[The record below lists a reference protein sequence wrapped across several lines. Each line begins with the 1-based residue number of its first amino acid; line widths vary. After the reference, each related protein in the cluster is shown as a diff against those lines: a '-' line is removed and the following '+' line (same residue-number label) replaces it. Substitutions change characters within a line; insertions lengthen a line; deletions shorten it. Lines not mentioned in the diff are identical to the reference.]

1 MTQTMERPPVGA
13 PPPRRPTPRKRTRG
27 ALAPVQWVR
36 KRMLALGIAALLLW
50 LIAGPM
56 AFLINMSFR
65 QGTPARPKG
74 FNLDNYIQVYGS
86 SLTYSTLLN
95 TVIYAGTVSLISLV
109 LATVFAWLV
118 ERTDMPGRNLVW
130 VAMLIPIAMPGMLSA
145 MSWILLGSPKIGALN
160 VWLRDLL
167 GLVGIHMET
176 GPFNIYSLYGMIL
189 VESLKGTSTLFL
201 LIVGAFRL
209 MDPALEDACTT
220 SGAGRWHTLRY
231 VTLPLMKPALLAA
244 GIFAFLSNMEDFD
257 TPLLLG
263 LPANV
268 FILPTLIYFTAY
280 VSPTS
285 SWGLASAYT
294 SIFLILML
302 ALIIYYYM
310 VVVRRSKSFATV
322 SGKGFR
328 PHRVKLGRW
337 KWPATGFVAVFFTLS
352 IVLPLAT
359 LVFAS
364 MVPVYTGPSWDAI
377 DTMTLDSYRQLIEDP
392 PIVRAAINTVVMAI
406 GAATATM
413 VIAFLVSWVVIRVR
427 VRGGILMDAMAFAPN
442 AIPAVALGF
451 GLIIFYLNPAGAW
464 LPIYGTLVIIMVA
477 IGTKYLAFTTRLG
490 NSAMLQVSS
499 ELEEAAWVAGAG
511 RLRGF
516 FRVTMP
522 LLFPTFI
529 AGWVWVAA
537 HAMRNLT
544 FPLLLGTPGTET
556 ISLRMYVYWNRYAD
570 FPLTAAMGVCLI
582 LVLMILAFF
591 SRRIIVRGFTEN
603 G

>member
-13 PPPRRPTPRKRTRG
+13 PPPRVPVVRRRRG
-27 ALAPVQWVR
+27 AMAPITWVR
-36 KRMLALGIAALLLW
+36 KHVLALGIAALLLW

-56 AFLINMSFR
+56 TFLINMSFR
-65 QGTPARPKG
+65 QGTPARPEG
-74 FNLDNYIQVYGS
+74 FNLENYQQVYGS
-86 SLTYSTLLN
+86 GLTYSTLLN
-95 TVIYAGTVSLISLV
+95 TVIYAGTVSLISLA
-109 LATVFAWLV
+109 LATIFAWLV

-130 VAMLIPIAMPGMLSA
+130 VAMLIPLAMPGMLSA

-160 VWLRDLL
+160 VWLRNLL
-167 GLVGIHMET
+167 DLVGIHLDI

-209 MDPALEDACTT
+209 MDPALEDASTL
-220 SGAGRWHTLRY
+220 SGGLRWQTLRY

-244 GIFAFLSNMEDFD
+244 GIFAFLGNMEDFD

-280 VSPTS
+280 VSPS
-285 SWGLASAYT
+285 SSYGLASAYT
-294 SIFLILML
+294 SIFLILMV
-302 ALIIYYYM
+302 ALIVYYYM
-310 VVVRRSKSFATV
+310 VVVRRSKAFATV

-328 PHRVKLGRW
+328 PQRVKLGPW
-337 KWPATGFVAVFFTLS
+337 KWPATGFVAIFFVLS

-364 MVPVYTGPSWDAI
+364 LVPTYTGPSWDAI
-377 DTMTLDSYRQLIEDP
+377 DTMTIDSYRTVFEDP
-392 PIVRAAINTVVMAI
+392 QIIQAAINTVVMSV
-406 GAATATM
+406 GAATVTM
-413 VIAFLVSWVVIRVR
+413 IVAFLVSWVVIRVR
-427 VRGGILMDAMAFAPN
+427 VRGGLLMDAMAFAPN

-451 GLIIFYLNPAGAW
+451 GLIVFYLSPAASW
-464 LPIYGTLVIIMVA
+464 IPIYGTLVIIVVA
-477 IGTKYLAFTTRLG
+477 IGTKYLAFSTRLG

-499 ELEEAAWVAGAG
+499 ELEEAAWLSGAG
-511 RLRGF
+511 RFRGF
-516 FRVTMP
+516 LQVTMP
-522 LLFPTFI
+522 LLLPTFL

-582 LVLMILAFF
+582 LVLFVLAFF
-591 SRRIIVRGFTEN
+591 SRRIIVRGFTEA
-603 G
+603 

>member
-13 PPPRRPTPRKRTRG
+13 PPPRVPVVRRRRG
-27 ALAPVQWVR
+27 AMAPITWVR
-36 KRMLALGIAALLLW
+36 KHILALGIAALLLW

-56 AFLINMSFR
+56 TFLINMSFR
-65 QGTPARPKG
+65 QGTPARPEG
-74 FNLDNYIQVYGS
+74 FNLENYQQVYGS
-86 SLTYSTLLN
+86 ALTYSTLLN
-95 TVIYAGTVSLISLV
+95 TVIYAGTVSLISLA
-109 LATVFAWLV
+109 LATIFAWLV

-130 VAMLIPIAMPGMLSA
+130 VAMLIPLAMPGMLSA

-160 VWLRDLL
+160 VWLRNLL
-167 GLVGIHMET
+167 DLVGIHLDI

-209 MDPALEDACTT
+209 MDPALEDASTL
-220 SGAGRWHTLRY
+220 SGGLRWQTLRY

-244 GIFAFLSNMEDFD
+244 GIFAFLGNMEDFD

-280 VSPTS
+280 VSPS
-285 SWGLASAYT
+285 SSYGLASAYT
-294 SIFLILML
+294 SIFLILMV
-302 ALIIYYYM
+302 ALIVYYYM
-310 VVVRRSKSFATV
+310 VVVRRSKAFATV

-328 PHRVKLGRW
+328 PQRVKLGPW
-337 KWPATGFVAVFFTLS
+337 KWPAAGFVAIFFVLS

-364 MVPVYTGPSWDAI
+364 LVPTYTGPSWDAI
-377 DTMTLDSYRQLIEDP
+377 DTMTIDSYRTVFEDP
-392 PIVRAAINTVVMAI
+392 QIIQAAINTVVMSV
-406 GAATATM
+406 GAATVTM
-413 VIAFLVSWVVIRVR
+413 IVAFLVSWVVIRVR
-427 VRGGILMDAMAFAPN
+427 VRGGLLMDAMAFAPN

-451 GLIIFYLNPAGAW
+451 GLIVFYLSPAGSW
-464 LPIYGTLVIIMVA
+464 LPIYGTLVIIVVA
-477 IGTKYLAFTTRLG
+477 IGTKYLAFSTRLG

-499 ELEEAAWVAGAG
+499 ELEEAAWLSGAG

-516 FRVTMP
+516 LQVTMP
-522 LLFPTFI
+522 LLLPTFL

-582 LVLMILAFF
+582 LVLLVLAFF
-591 SRRIIVRGFTEN
+591 SRRIIVRGFTE

>member
-13 PPPRRPTPRKRTRG
+13 PPPRVPVVSRRNG
-27 ALAPVQWVR
+27 AMAPITWVR
-36 KRMLALGIAALLLW
+36 KHMLALGIAALLLW

-56 AFLINMSFR
+56 TFLINMSFR
-65 QGTPARPKG
+65 QGTPARPEG
-74 FNLDNYIQVYGS
+74 FNLENYQQVYGS
-86 SLTYSTLLN
+86 ALTYSTLLN
-95 TVIYAGTVSLISLV
+95 TVIYAGTVSLISLA
-109 LATVFAWLV
+109 LATIFAWLV

-130 VAMLIPIAMPGMLSA
+130 VAMLIPLAMPGMLSA

-160 VWLRDLL
+160 VWLRNLL
-167 GLVGIHMET
+167 DLVGIHLDT

-209 MDPALEDACTT
+209 MDPALEDASTL
-220 SGAGRWHTLRY
+220 SGGLRWQTLRY

-244 GIFAFLSNMEDFD
+244 GIFAFLGNMEDFD

-280 VSPTS
+280 VSPS
-285 SWGLASAYT
+285 SSYGLASAYT
-294 SIFLILML
+294 SIFLILMV
-302 ALIIYYYM
+302 ALIVYYYM
-310 VVVRRSKSFATV
+310 VVVRRSKAFATV

-328 PHRVKLGRW
+328 PQRVKLGPW
-337 KWPATGFVAVFFTLS
+337 KWPATGFLAIFFVLS

-364 MVPVYTGPSWDAI
+364 LVPTYTGPSWDAI
-377 DTMTLDSYRQLIEDP
+377 DTMTIDSYRTVFEDP
-392 PIVRAAINTVVMAI
+392 QIIQAAINTVVMSV
-406 GAATATM
+406 GAATVTM
-413 VIAFLVSWVVIRVR
+413 IVAFLVSWVVIRVR
-427 VRGGILMDAMAFAPN
+427 VRGGLLMDAMAFAPN

-451 GLIIFYLNPAGAW
+451 GLIVFYLGPAASW
-464 LPIYGTLVIIMVA
+464 IPIYGTLAIIVVA
-477 IGTKYLAFTTRLG
+477 IGTKYLAFSTRLG

-499 ELEEAAWVAGAG
+499 ELEEAAWLSGAG

-516 FRVTMP
+516 LQVTMP
-522 LLFPTFI
+522 LLLPTFL

-582 LVLMILAFF
+582 LVLLVLAFF
-591 SRRIIVRGFTEN
+591 SRRIIVRGFTE

>member
-1 MTQTMERPPVGA
+1 M
-13 PPPRRPTPRKRTRG
+13 RTH
-27 ALAPVQWVR
+27 A
-36 KRMLALGIAALLLW
+36 LALGIAALLVW

-56 AFLINMSFR
+56 AYLLNMSFR
-65 QGTPARPKG
+65 QGTPAKPTG
-74 FNLDNYIQVYGS
+74 ITLENFLQVYGS

-95 TVIYAGTVSLISLV
+95 TVIYAGAVSLISLV

-130 VAMLIPIAMPGMLSA
+130 VAMLIPLAMPGMLSA
-145 MSWILLGSPKIGALN
+145 MSWVLLGSPKIGALN
-160 VWLRDLL
+160 VWMRELL
-167 GLVGIHMET
+167 SLVGIHLDT
-176 GPFNIYSLYGMIL
+176 GPFNIYSLYGMVL

-209 MDPALEDACTT
+209 MDPSLEDACTM
-220 SGAGRWHTLRY
+220 SGASRWKTLRH
-231 VTLPLMKPALLAA
+231 VTLPLMTPALLAA

-294 SIFLILML
+294 SIFLILMI
-302 ALIIYYYM
+302 ALIVYYYM
-310 VVVRRSKSFATV
+310 VVVRRSKNFATV
-322 SGKGFR
+322 TGKGFR
-328 PHRVKLGRW
+328 PQRVKLGRW
-337 KWPATGFVAVFFTLS
+337 KWPATGFVAFFFLIS

-364 MVPVYTGPSWDAI
+364 LVPVYTGPSWESI
-377 DTMTLDSYRQLIEDP
+377 DSMTLDSYRRVIDDSA
-392 PIVRAAINTVVMAI
+392 IVNAAINTVAMGV

-427 VRGGILMDAMAFAPN
+427 VRGGVLMDAMAFAPN
-442 AIPAVALGF
+442 AIPSVALGF
-451 GLIIFYLNPAGAW
+451 GLIIFYLNPAAAW
-464 LPIYGTLVIIMVA
+464 IPIYGTLIIIIVA

-490 NSAMLQVSS
+490 NSAMIQVSS

-511 RLRGF
+511 RLRAF

-522 LLFPTFI
+522 LLLPTFI
-529 AGWVWVAA
+529 AGWLWVAA

-582 LVLMILAFF
+582 LVLMVLAFF
-591 SRRIIVRGFTEN
+591 SRRVIVRGFTES
-603 G
+603 

>member
-1 MTQTMERPPVGA
+1 M
-13 PPPRRPTPRKRTRG
+13 
-27 ALAPVQWVR
+27 
-36 KRMLALGIAALLLW
+36 
-50 LIAGPM
+50 
-56 AFLINMSFR
+56 FLINMSFR
-65 QGTPARPKG
+65 EGTPARPKN
-74 FNLDNYIQVYGS
+74 FTLDNYAHVYGQAV
-86 SLTYSTLLN
+86 TYTTLLN
-95 TVIYAGTVSLISLV
+95 TVIYAGAVSVISLF
-109 LATVFAWLV
+109 LATIFAWLV

-145 MSWILLGSPKIGALN
+145 MAWILLGSPEIGAIN

-167 GLVGIHMET
+167 GIVGIQLET
-176 GPFNIYSLYGMIL
+176 GPFNIYSLYGMII

-209 MDPALEDACTT
+209 MDPSLEDACTM
-220 SGAGRWHTLRY
+220 SGGSRWKTLRY

-244 GIFAFLSNMEDFD
+244 GIFAFLGNMEDFD

-280 VSPTS
+280 VSPSDS

-294 SIFLILML
+294 SIFLLLMVV
-302 ALIIYYYM
+302 LIIYYYM

-328 PHRVKLGRW
+328 PQRVKLG
-337 KWPATGFVAVFFTLS
+337 KWRLPALGFVCIFFFLS
-352 IVLPLAT
+352 ILLPLLT
-359 LVFAS
+359 LVYAS
-364 MVPVYTGPSWDAI
+364 LVPVYTGPSWESVQ
-377 DTMTLDSYRQLIEDP
+377 TMTLDSYRQVFTDP
-392 PIVRAAINTVVMAI
+392 GIFGAALNTVLLAI
-406 GAATATM
+406 GTATATM

-427 VRGGILMDAMAFAPN
+427 ARGGILMDAMAFAPN

-451 GLIIFYLNPAGAW
+451 GLIIFYLSPVASW
-464 LPIYGTLVIIMVA
+464 MSIYGTLIIIMVA
-477 IGTKYLAFTTRLG
+477 LATKYLAFTTRLG
-490 NSAMLQVSS
+490 NSAMVQVSS

-511 RLRGF
+511 RLHGF

-522 LLFPTFI
+522 LLIPTFI

-544 FPLLLGTPGTET
+544 FPLLLGTPDTET
-556 ISLRMYVYWNRYAD
+556 ISLLMYTYWNRYAD
-570 FPLTAAMGVCLI
+570 FPLTAAIGVCLI
-582 LVLMILAFF
+582 VVLAIFAFL
-591 SRRIIVRGFTEN
+591 SRRIIVRGFTET
-603 G
+603 

>member
-1 MTQTMERPPVGA
+1 MTQTIERPPVGA
-13 PPPRRPTPRKRTRG
+13 PPPRVPANRHRG
-27 ALAPVQWVR
+27 ALAPVRWIR
-36 KRMLALGIAALLLW
+36 KHILAVAIAALLLW

-56 AFLINMSFR
+56 SFLINMSFR
-65 QGTPARPKG
+65 QGTPARPSG
-74 FNLDNYIQVYGS
+74 FNLENYQEVYGS

-95 TVIYAGTVSLISLV
+95 TVIYAGAVSLISLL
-109 LATVFAWLV
+109 LATIFAWLV
-118 ERTDMPGRNLVW
+118 ERTDMPGRNIVW
-130 VAMLIPIAMPGMLSA
+130 VAMLVPLAMPGMLSA
-145 MSWILLGSPKIGALN
+145 MAWILLGSPKIGALN
-160 VWLRDLL
+160 VWARE
-167 GLVGIHMET
+167 GLSFIGIHLDI

-209 MDPALEDACTT
+209 MDPSLEDACTT
-220 SGAGRWHTLRY
+220 SGGSRWKTLRY

-244 GIFAFLSNMEDFD
+244 GIFAFLGNMEDFD

-280 VSPTS
+280 VSPSS

-294 SIFLILML
+294 SIFLILMV

-328 PHRVKLGRW
+328 PQRVKLGRW
-337 KWPATGFVAVFFTLS
+337 KWPATGFVALFFTLS
-352 IVLPLAT
+352 IALPLLT

-364 MVPVYTGPSWDAI
+364 LVPVYTGPSWSAI
-377 DTMTLDSYRQLIEDP
+377 DSMTLDSYRTVLEDP
-392 PIVRAAINTVVMAI
+392 QIIQAAINTIVMAV

-427 VRGGILMDAMAFAPN
+427 VRGGLLMDAMAFAPN

-451 GLIIFYLNPAGAW
+451 GLIIFYLNPAARW
-464 LPIYGTLVIIMVA
+464 IPIYGTLAIIMVA

-516 FRVTMP
+516 FWVTMP
-522 LLFPTFI
+522 LLLPTFI

-582 LVLMILAFF
+582 LVLMVLAFF
-591 SRRIIVRGFTEN
+591 SRRIIVKGFTET
-603 G
+603 

>member
-1 MTQTMERPPVGA
+1 MTSTIERPPVGA
-13 PPPRRPTPRKRTRG
+13 PPPRPPSRKRPRG
-27 ALAPVQWVR
+27 VAGVAQWA
-36 KRMLALGIAALLLW
+36 KKNGLPIGIGFLLLW

-56 AFLINMSFR
+56 GFLINMSFR
-65 QGTPARPKG
+65 HGTPARPSSPT
-74 FNLDNYIQVYGS
+74 LDNYIEVYGS

-95 TVIYAGTVSLISLV
+95 TVIYAGGVSIISLF
-109 LATVFAWLV
+109 LATLFAWLV

-130 VAMLIPIAMPGMLSA
+130 VAMLIPLAMPGMLSA

-160 VWLRDLL
+160 VWIRDLL
-167 GLVGIHMET
+167 SLVGVQMDS
-176 GPFNIYSLYGMIL
+176 GPFNIYSLYGMVF

-201 LIVGAFRL
+201 LVVGAFRL
-209 MDPALEDACTT
+209 MDPSLEDACTM
-220 SGAGRWHTLRY
+220 SGGSRWKALRY

-280 VSPTS
+280 VSPSS

-294 SIFLILML
+294 SIFLILMV
-302 ALIIYYYM
+302 ALIVYYYM
-310 VVVRRSKSFATV
+310 VVVRRSKTFATV

-328 PHRVKLGRW
+328 PQKVKLGRW
-337 KWPATGFVAVFFTLS
+337 RWPATAFVALFFLVS

-364 MVPVYTGPSWDAI
+364 LVKVYTGPTWEAVGS
-377 DTMTLDSYRQLIEDP
+377 MTLDSYRHVFEDP
-392 PIVRAAINTVVMAI
+392 QIIQAAINTVVLAVA
-406 GAATATM
+406 AATFTM
-413 VIAFLVSWVVIRVR
+413 VIAFMVSWVVIRVR
-427 VRGGILMDAMAFAPN
+427 SRGGLLMDAMAFAPN

-451 GLIIFYLNPAGAW
+451 GLIIFYLSPVGSW
-464 LPIYGTLVIIMVA
+464 LAIYGTLGIIVLAVA
-477 IGTKYLAFTTRLG
+477 TKYLAFTTRLG
-490 NSAMLQVSS
+490 NSAMVQVSA
-499 ELEEAAWVAGAG
+499 ELEEAAWVSGAG
-511 RLRGF
+511 KLHGF

-522 LLFPTFI
+522 LLAPTFV

-556 ISLRMYVYWNRYAD
+556 ISLRMYVYWERYAD

-582 LVLMILAFF
+582 LVLMVLAFF
-591 SRRIIVRGFTEN
+591 SRRIIVRGFTES
-603 G
+603 

>member
-1 MTQTMERPPVGA
+1 MA
-13 PPPRRPTPRKRTRG
+13 PIT
-27 ALAPVQWVR
+27 WVR
-36 KRMLALGIAALLLW
+36 KHMLALGIAALLLW

-56 AFLINMSFR
+56 TFLVNMSFR
-65 QGTPARPKG
+65 QGTPARPEG
-74 FNLDNYIQVYGS
+74 FNLENYQQVYGS
-86 SLTYSTLLN
+86 ALTYSTLLN
-95 TVIYAGTVSLISLV
+95 TVIYAGTVSVISLA
-109 LATVFAWLV
+109 LATIFAWLV

-130 VAMLIPIAMPGMLSA
+130 VAMLIPLAMPGMLSA

-160 VWLRDLL
+160 VWLRNLL
-167 GLVGIHMET
+167 DLVGIHLDI

-209 MDPALEDACTT
+209 MDPALEDASTL
-220 SGAGRWHTLRY
+220 SGGLRWQTLRY

-244 GIFAFLSNMEDFD
+244 GIFAFLGNMEDFD

-280 VSPTS
+280 VSPS
-285 SWGLASAYT
+285 SSYGLASAYT
-294 SIFLILML
+294 SIFLILMV
-302 ALIIYYYM
+302 ALIVYYYM
-310 VVVRRSKSFATV
+310 VVVRRSKAFATV

-328 PHRVKLGRW
+328 PQRVKLGPW
-337 KWPATGFVAVFFTLS
+337 KWPAAGFLAVFFVLS

-364 MVPVYTGPSWDAI
+364 LVPTYTGPSWDAI
-377 DTMTLDSYRQLIEDP
+377 DTMTIDSYRTVFEDP
-392 PIVRAAINTVVMAI
+392 QIIQAAINTVVMSV
-406 GAATATM
+406 GAATVTM
-413 VIAFLVSWVVIRVR
+413 IVAFLVSWVVIRVR
-427 VRGGILMDAMAFAPN
+427 VRGGLLMDAMAFAPN

-451 GLIIFYLNPAGAW
+451 GLIVFYLSPVGSW
-464 LPIYGTLVIIMVA
+464 LPIYGTLVIIVVA
-477 IGTKYLAFTTRLG
+477 IGTKYLAFSTRLG

-499 ELEEAAWVAGAG
+499 ELEEAAWLSGAG

-516 FRVTMP
+516 LQVTMP
-522 LLFPTFI
+522 LLLPTFL

-582 LVLMILAFF
+582 LVLLVLAFF
-591 SRRIIVRGFTEN
+591 SRRIIVRGFTE

>member
-13 PPPRRPTPRKRTRG
+13 PPPRAPAARRRTGAAMASIKWIRKHI
-27 ALAPVQWVR
+27 
-36 KRMLALGIAALLLW
+36 LALGIAALLLW

-56 AFLINMSFR
+56 AYLINMSFR

-74 FNLDNYIQVYGS
+74 FNLQNYLQVYGS
-86 SLTYSTLLN
+86 SLTYSTLFN
-95 TVIYAGTVSLISLV
+95 TVIYAGTVSLISLA
-109 LATVFAWLV
+109 LATIFAWLV

-130 VAMLIPIAMPGMLSA
+130 VAMIIPLAMPGMLSA

-160 VWLRDLL
+160 VWARDLL
-167 GLVGIHMET
+167 DLVGVHLQT

-201 LIVGAFRL
+201 LVVGAFRL
-209 MDPALEDACTT
+209 MDPALEDASTM
-220 SGAGRWHTLRY
+220 SGGLRWQTLRH

-244 GIFAFLSNMEDFD
+244 GIFAFLGNMEDFD

-280 VSPTS
+280 VSPS
-285 SWGLASAYT
+285 SSYGLAAAYT
-294 SIFLILML
+294 SIFLILMVV
-302 ALIIYYYM
+302 LIVYYYM
-310 VVVRRSKSFATV
+310 VVVRRSKTFATV

-328 PHRVKLGRW
+328 PQRVKLGPW
-337 KWPATGFVAVFFTLS
+337 KWPATGFVTLFFLLS

-364 MVPVYTGPSWDAI
+364 LVKVYTGPSWNAI
-377 DTMTLDSYRQLIEDP
+377 DAMTIDSYRKVVEDP
-392 PIVRAAINTVVMAI
+392 QIIHAAVNTVLMAI

-413 VIAFLVSWVVIRVR
+413 LIAFLVSWVVIRVR
-427 VRGGILMDAMAFAPN
+427 VRGGLLMDAMAFAPN

-451 GLIIFYLNPAGAW
+451 GLIVFYLNPVASW
-464 LPIYGTLVIIMVA
+464 IPIYGTLGIIVVA

-499 ELEEAAWVAGAG
+499 ELEEAAWLSGAG

-516 FRVTMP
+516 LQVTMP
-522 LLFPTFI
+522 LLLPTFV

-582 LVLMILAFF
+582 LVLMVLAFF
-591 SRRIIVRGFTEN
+591 SRRIIVRGFTES
-603 G
+603 

>member
-1 MTQTMERPPVGA
+1 MTQTIERPPVDA
-13 PPPRRPTPRKRTRG
+13 PRPRVPVNRRRG
-27 ALAPVQWVR
+27 GLLAPVLWIR
-36 KRMLALGIAALLLW
+36 KHVLAVSIAALLVW

-56 AFLINMSFR
+56 GLLINMSFR
-65 QGTPARPKG
+65 HGTPARPSAPT
-74 FNLDNYIQVYGS
+74 LDNYLQVYGS

-95 TVIYAGTVSLISLV
+95 TVIYAGAVSVVSLL

-130 VAMLIPIAMPGMLSA
+130 VTMLIPLAMPGMLSA
-145 MSWILLGSPKIGALN
+145 MSWILLGSPKIGAIN
-160 VWLRDLL
+160 VWIRDLL
-167 GLVGIHMET
+167 SLVGVHMDS

-209 MDPALEDACTT
+209 MDPSLEDACTM
-220 SGAGRWHTLRY
+220 SGSSRWKTLRH

-244 GIFAFLSNMEDFD
+244 GIFAFLGNMEDFD

-280 VSPTS
+280 VSPSS

-294 SIFLILML
+294 SIFLILMV
-302 ALIIYYYM
+302 ALIVYYYM

-328 PHRVKLGRW
+328 PQRVKLGRW
-337 KWPATGFVAVFFTLS
+337 KWPATGAVAAFFVLS

-364 MVPVYTGPSWDAI
+364 LVPVYTGPTWNSVH
-377 DTMTLDSYRQLIEDP
+377 TMTLDSYRQVFGDP
-392 PIVRAAINTVVMAI
+392 QIIHAAVNTLVLAV

-413 VIAFLVSWVVIRVR
+413 LIAFLVSWVVIRVR
-427 VRGGILMDAMAFAPN
+427 VRGGLLMDAMAFAPN

-451 GLIIFYLNPAGAW
+451 GLIIFYLNPAVRW
-464 LPIYGTLVIIMVA
+464 IPIYGTLGIIIVA

-516 FRVTMP
+516 FMVTMP
-522 LLFPTFI
+522 LLFPTFV
-529 AGWVWVAA
+529 AGWIWVAA

-544 FPLLLGTPGTET
+544 FPLLLGTSDTET
-556 ISLRMYVYWNRYAD
+556 IALRMYIYWERYAN

-582 LVLMILAFF
+582 AVLLVLAFF
-591 SRRIIVRGFTEN
+591 SRRIIVRGFTEK
-603 G
+603 